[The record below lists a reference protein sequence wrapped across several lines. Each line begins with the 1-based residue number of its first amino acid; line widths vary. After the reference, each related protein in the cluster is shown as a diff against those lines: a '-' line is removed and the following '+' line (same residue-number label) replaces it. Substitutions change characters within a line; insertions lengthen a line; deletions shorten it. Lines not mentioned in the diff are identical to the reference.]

1 MAKAEV
7 VTANN
12 VEVITTIIRTWINNI
27 ILINKEDKVCI
38 SRVVRWIWEAC
49 LNHQCK
55 TKEESIHSKWTCS
68 NSSQE
73 HHNKFKWINN
83 LSNCHRSTSP
93 HLKPWLVNKSLNSLE
108 TASMDLFNK
117 PSEKSLL
124 QESLVC
130 SLMRTP
136 ELISRSFWQ
145 TTSTLPAKSMK
156 PINSFWAPKD
166 KDETP
171 LLHLWCD
178 RIMTVQEGVSR
189 PTRKV
194 VTTIMNR

>member
-7 VTANN
+7 VIANN

-27 ILINKEDKVCI
+27 ILINKEDKET
-38 SRVVRWIWEAC
+38 SSKEVRCKWEAS

-55 TKEESIHSKWTCS
+55 TKDKLIHSKWTCS

-73 HHNKFKWINN
+73 HHNKFRWINN

-93 HLKPWLVNKSLNSLE
+93 HLNPWLVNKPLSSLE

-124 QESLVC
+124 QELLVC

-145 TTSTLPAKSMK
+145 TTNTLLAKSMK
-156 PINSFWAPKD
+156 PINSFWALSR
-166 KDETP
+166 DETAFS
-171 LLHLWCD
+171 HFWCD
-178 RIMTVQEGVSR
+178 WVMTVQEGVSR
-189 PTRKV
+189 PTWIVYK
-194 VTTIMNR
+194 TIENG